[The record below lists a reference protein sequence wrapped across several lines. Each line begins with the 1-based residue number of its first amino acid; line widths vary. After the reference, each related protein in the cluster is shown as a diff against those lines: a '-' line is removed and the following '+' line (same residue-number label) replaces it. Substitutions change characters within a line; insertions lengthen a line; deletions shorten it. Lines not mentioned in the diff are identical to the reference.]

1 MAPSRIDGDPVKP
14 DDIVIVGASES
25 ENIGIVPDVSA
36 MGLAIDSALRALDD
50 AGLTPQDVDG
60 IAGTMHPAELA
71 LQLGT
76 RPRYADGT
84 NVGGC
89 SYMLHVR
96 HAVAALRA
104 GMASVV
110 MVMHGES
117 GRSRVGVPM
126 MSMDMTAAPG
136 QFERIYGVAGTFSMF
151 TLPVMAYLHKYGLDE
166 RALAEV
172 SVAQSKWAAQQ
183 PRALRQKIVTVDDVL
198 NSSMIA
204 WPFRVLECCPLTD
217 GGGSLVLTTAA
228 RAADMDLA
236 HAPVVIAGT
245 GELVEGAGSSFME
258 DLTSFRAFR
267 ESSAEA
273 FRTAGMTVSDI
284 DHLMVYDA
292 YAHLPLYGL
301 EDLGFVGRGE
311 AAEFIKSGATS
322 PGGSLPM
329 NTNGGGIMYTHTGMY
344 GMFALQEA
352 VRQMRGTSPA
362 QVEGVETSFV
372 QGVGG
377 MFAAAGSVILRRQ

>member
-1 MAPSRIDGDPVKP
+1 MASSWIDGDPVKS

-76 RPRYADGT
+76 RPRYVDGT

-96 HAVAALRA
+96 HAVAALRT
-104 GMASVV
+104 GMASTVV
-110 MVMHGES
+110 IMHGES

-151 TLPVMAYLHKYGLDE
+151 TLPVMAYLNKYGLDE
-166 RALAEV
+166 SALAEV

-228 RAADMDLA
+228 RAADMDLKF
-236 HAPVVIAGT
+236 APVLVAGT

-273 FRTAGMTVSDI
+273 FRSAEMTVDDI
-284 DHLMVYDA
+284 DHLMIYDA

-301 EDLGFVGRGE
+301 EDLGFVGKGE

-362 QVEGVETSFV
+362 QVDGVQTSFV

-377 MFAAAGSVILRRQ
+377 MFAAAGSVILRKQ